1 MKQLDSPP
9 LMTCM
14 DLVSRLYLNKNYPR
28 PGAMP
33 STIITRWEEPSN
45 RAAHRVARHYG
56 LRTVRYK
63 LIYYYDLG
71 EWEFFDLKDD
81 PREMTNLYESP
92 SQQKRVAELK
102 KRLTGLRTKYADD
115 TGKDW

>member
-1 MKQLDSPP
+1 MAFQASGGGHMSPSGDTSRCRAR
-9 LMTCM
+9 LNYQQSC
-14 DLVSRLYLNKNYPR
+14 DL
-28 PGAMP
+28 
-33 STIITRWEEPSN
+33 E
-45 RAAHRVARHYG
+45 
-56 LRTVRYK
+56 
-63 LIYYYDLG
+63 
-71 EWEFFDLKDD
+71 DD

>member
-1 MKQLDSPP
+1 M
-9 LMTCM
+9 
-14 DLVSRLYLNKNYPR
+14 
-28 PGAMP
+28 
-33 STIITRWEEPSN
+33 EEPSN

-92 SQQKRVAELK
+92 SQQSKRSIPSRWDLDEVGTVCAGAMVR
-102 KRLTGLRTKYADD
+102 RLSSSGRLWLPPSLRA
-115 TGKDW
+115 

>member
-1 MKQLDSPP
+1 M
-9 LMTCM
+9 
-14 DLVSRLYLNKNYPR
+14 
-28 PGAMP
+28 
-33 STIITRWEEPSN
+33 EEPSN

-71 EWEFFDLKDD
+71 EWEFYDLKDD